1 MNKLDLKKLTPR
13 EKVILVVMTL
23 VIVGLGFFKLEYE
36 VREKKLKKIT
46 GQINKTN
53 IALNSLA
60 KTIPAGAKVK
70 NIEKKIAKLNEKNAQ
85 LKKDIK
91 FAKSRMRGS
100 YLEILNAMNAEAEKS
115 KAILKSTKTT
125 DEEIKKGKLRYK
137 EVTVTMVIHSD
148 YKAIASFI
156 EGLEKIP
163 AIIFLD
169 TIEVKRK
176 DEFLPNIQTKLTLKL
191 YALV

>member
-13 EKVILVVMTL
+13 EKTILVVMTL
-23 VIVGLGFFKLEYE
+23 VVVGLGFFKLEHE
-36 VREKKLKKIT
+36 VREEKIKKIT
-46 GQINKTN
+46 SQINKTN
-53 IALNSLA
+53 TALNSLA

-125 DEEIKKGKLRYK
+125 DEEIKKGKLKYK

>member
-1 MNKLDLKKLTPR
+1 MNKFDIKKLTPR
-13 EKVILVVMTL
+13 EKAIMVAMTL
-23 VIVGLGFFKLEYE
+23 VVVGLGFFKLEYE
-36 VREKKLKKIT
+36 VQEKKLKKIT
-46 GQINKTN
+46 SQINKTN
-53 IALNSLA
+53 TSLNSLA
-60 KTIPAGAKVK
+60 RIIPAAASVK
-70 NIEKKIAKLNEKNAQ
+70 NIEQKINKFKDNNAQ

-125 DEEIKKGKLRYK
+125 DEEIKKGKLKYK

-148 YKAIASFI
+148 YQAIASFI

-169 TIEVKRK
+169 TIEIKRK
-176 DEFLPNIQTKLTLKL
+176 DEILPNIQTKLTLKL
-191 YALV
+191 YALI

>member
-1 MNKLDLKKLTPR
+1 MNKFDIKKLTLR
-13 EKVILVVMTL
+13 EKVIMITMTL
-23 VIVGLGFFKLEYE
+23 VVVGLGFFKLEYE
-36 VREKKLKKIT
+36 VQEKKLKKIT
-46 GQINKTN
+46 SQINRTSTS
-53 IALNSLA
+53 LNSLA
-60 KTIPAGAKVK
+60 KIIPAAASVK
-70 NIEKKIAKLNEKNAQ
+70 NIEQKINRFKENNAQ

-125 DEEIKKGKLRYK
+125 DEEIKKGKLKYK

-148 YKAIASFI
+148 YKAISSFI

-163 AIIFLD
+163 ANIFLD
-169 TIEVKRK
+169 TIEIKRK
-176 DEFLPNIQTKLTLKL
+176 DEVLPNIQTKLTLKL
-191 YALV
+191 YALI